1 MILARSITAMNMN
14 PYNLAR
20 FDFVSVRL
28 AVLCAQTGSLTA
40 AARDCNLV
48 LPAASRRIRDL
59 EASIGEP
66 LFERH
71 SRGLHPTPAGRA
83 FLKHGLVLLQEMDLL
98 MEDLSDLRK
107 GVVRHIRLTSSTAAI
122 NQFLPP
128 LLARYAQVNPD
139 VQVDLDEQV
148 SEIVV
153 SSLRDGRTDV
163 GAYVEGPDDQGLDT
177 RNFRQDQLVLIIP
190 PGHRLA

>member
-1 MILARSITAMNMN
+1 MNMN
-14 PYNLAR
+14 SYNLAR

-28 AVLCAQTGSLTA
+28 AVLCAQSGSLTA

-98 MEDLSDLRK
+98 RK
-107 GVVRHIRLTSSTAAI
+107 VCTTPAATRVDTSS
-122 NQFLPP
+122 F
-128 LLARYAQVNPD
+128 
-139 VQVDLDEQV
+139 
-148 SEIVV
+148 
-153 SSLRDGRTDV
+153 G
-163 GAYVEGPDDQGLDT
+163 
-177 RNFRQDQLVLIIP
+177 
-190 PGHRLA
+190 